1 MPDIAGAEYLVDYWQ
16 QLGRCSSGAMGPI
29 PLSATEIQA
38 WQKGTRTELLPWE
51 FSAIIEMSRGYVSS
65 LLEGEKTETPPPYGD
80 PVREFDRDLVSKK
93 VSNAFKAFLQARK
106 K

>member
-1 MPDIAGAEYLVDYWQ
+1 MVEYWQ
-16 QLGRCSSGAMGPI
+16 ILGRCSSGSMGPV
-29 PLSATEIQA
+29 PLSATEIRS
-38 WQKGTRTELLPWE
+38 WQDGTLIDLEPWE
-51 FSAIIEMSRGYVSS
+51 FSTLIEMSRGYISM
-65 LLEGEKTETPPPYGD
+65 LLEGEKPETPPPYGD

>member
-1 MPDIAGAEYLVDYWQ
+1 MPNVEGLEYLLGYWQ
-16 QLGRCSSGAMGPI
+16 SVGRYSAGAMGPI

-38 WQKGTRTELLPWE
+38 WQKGTRTELMPWE
-51 FSAIIEMSRGYVSS
+51 FTAILEMSRGYISM
-65 LLEGEKTETPPPYGD
+65 LFEGQKPESTPPFGD
-80 PVREFDRDLVSKK
+80 PVREFDRDLVGKK

>member
-1 MPDIAGAEYLVDYWQ
+1 MPDVSGLEYLLGYWQ
-16 QLGRCSSGAMGPI
+16 EIGKCLSGAMGPI
-29 PLSATEIQA
+29 PLSPTEIQA
-38 WQKGTRTELLPWE
+38 WQNGTRNELMPWE
-51 FSAIIEMSRGYVSS
+51 FTAMLEMSRGYVSM
-65 LLEGEKTETPPPYGD
+65 LLEGQSPESSPPFGD

>member
-1 MPDIAGAEYLVDYWQ
+1 MVEYWQ
-16 QLGRCSSGAMGPI
+16 ILGRCSSGGMGPV
-29 PLSATEIQA
+29 PLSATEIRA
-38 WQKGTRTELLPWE
+38 WQEGMNKDLEPWE
-51 FSAIIEMSRGYVSS
+51 FSALIEMSRGYVSS
-65 LLEGEKTETPPPYGD
+65 LLDGEKPETPPPFGD

>member
-1 MPDIAGAEYLVDYWQ
+1 MPDIHGLEYILSHWQ
-16 QLGRCSSGAMGPI
+16 EIGRCSSGAMGPI

-38 WQKGTRTELLPWE
+38 WQEGTHNDLMPWE
-51 FSAIIEMSRGYVSS
+51 FTAMLEMSRGYVSM
-65 LLEGEKTETPPPYGD
+65 LLEGQKPESSPPFGD